1 MRDNYNELSGC
12 NTDKNNLEKDRVDYD
27 SHLNSLVQKV
37 SNTILYSPLTKN
49 LYSSLYNVVA
59 PPVLQPIG
67 NAIRALN
74 NVLGCD
80 DSVNINNI
88 EQWEESHDNYNKE
101 LRNTLDVMKSN
112 RLTTPFAV
120 AYEKFMDKKELRE
133 AAFPFKSLKH
143 TIAATDIFPGIKYKN
158 YKISYENISTQAQMF
173 ADEYHRLYNENNGLG
188 VKNTYISKAQNAIRH
203 TIWQATIASL
213 YGAKVARDAGDSHEI
228 RPFADVNK
236 KVFNSEVDADMTVD
250 LLNNKIGR
258 KIGVEHINKS
268 AKEIALLV
276 LEEFKNNGL
285 YSYEKG
291 VDERWYISKKKLPEN
306 VYYLLYKRFLQLNE
320 NSK

>member
-88 EQWEESHDNYNKE
+88 EQWEESHDNDNKE

-133 AAFPFKSLKH
+133 AAFPFNSIKH
-143 TIAATDIFPGIKYKN
+143 AVAAVNIGPGIDGSNNLSSTANRFAEEYNKLYTNKN
-158 YKISYENISTQAQMF
+158 NVGKI
-173 ADEYHRLYNENNGLG
+173 NNA
-188 VKNTYISKAQNAIRH
+188 NNALRH
-203 TIWQATIASL
+203 TIWQGVLSSQ
-213 YGAKVARDAGDSHEI
+213 YGAQVAKDAGDSHET

-236 KVFNSEVDADMTVD
+236 RVFNSEVDADMTVD

-258 KIGVEHINKS
+258 KIGRMFPS
-268 AKEIALLV
+268 STRKEIALRV
-276 LEEFKNNGL
+276 LEEFRKNGL
-285 YSYEKG
+285 YVYEKSLDG
-291 VDERWYISKKKLPEN
+291 QWRIEKRTLPDSVFYE
-306 VYYLLYKRFLQLNE
+306 LYNIYNNLN
-320 NSK
+320 NYGR

>member
-59 PPVLQPIG
+59 PPILQPIG

-74 NVLGCD
+74 VVLGCD

-88 EQWEESHDNYNKE
+88 EQWEESHDNDNKE
-101 LRNTLDVMKSN
+101 LRNTLDAMKSN

-158 YKISYENISTQAQMF
+158 YKISYPVFLDVEYSGGRADGIDRNTRTQVIKAFCETIKNSGYTPGVYANKTWLNSYMNAGELNSYKIWLAQYNTAPTYSGKFDMWQYSSKGQVGGIS
-173 ADEYHRLYNENNGLG
+173 G
-188 VKNTYISKAQNAIRH
+188 NT
-203 TIWQATIASL
+203 
-213 YGAKVARDAGDSHEI
+213 
-228 RPFADVNK
+228 
-236 KVFNSEVDADMTVD
+236 DMN
-250 LLNNKIGR
+250 L
-258 KIGVEHINKS
+258 
-268 AKEIALLV
+268 
-276 LEEFKNNGL
+276 
-285 YSYEKG
+285 SYMG
-291 VDERWYISKKKLPEN
+291 Y
-306 VYYLLYKRFLQLNE
+306 
-320 NSK
+320 